1 MPTVAVDAE
10 GAIKAWVDTVVKGAA
25 LTHGAQLQPLRSPVT
40 ATYVLIS
47 RVGGPVD
54 RNTDWDVPRIS
65 AIFHGPTRQ
74 AAYLAAVAYLN
85 AIYSLADPT
94 PMGTIAICHGV
105 DVDSGPS
112 ELPDPSGH
120 ARFYVQASFYLSPA

>member
-10 GAIKAWVDTVVKGAA
+10 GDVKAWVDTVVKGAS
-25 LTHGAQLQPLRSPVT
+25 LTHGAQLQPLRSPAT
-40 ATYVLIS
+40 ATYALIS

-54 RNTDWDVPRIS
+54 RDTDWDIARIS
-65 AIFHGPTRQ
+65 AIFHGPTRK
-74 AAYLAAVAYLN
+74 AAYDAAKAYLN
-85 AIYSLADPT
+85 AVYNVADPT
-94 PMGTIAICHGV
+94 PMGDAICHGV

-120 ARFYVQASFYLSPA
+120 PRFYVQALFYLSPA